1 MSSLSLLSS
10 LPSLLRLPSFPL
22 PYPAPASLESPP
34 LRSDRNAIQRPSG
47 DHCGELSCAD
57 CVSCTNCEDWESSA
71 PPAVL
76 YSQSSLR
83 KIWRSQSALSVSM
96 TTEFPS
102 GETFISG
109 KLTELKKSSRV
120 SLGFAF
126 CASAKLGWVKK
137 EIETKSPDKRRDNRP
152 IDLSLNNFQNYEIYT
167 ARAVDGNAQRG
178 CPSRVSAS
186 WRGRLRVAKCI
197 LEWLTSGHALFY
209 NPPPVVVAAEG
220 N

>member
-34 LRSDRNAIQRPSG
+34 FRSDRNAIQRPSG

-57 CVSCTNCEDWESSA
+57 CVSCTNCPEDWLSSA

-83 KIWRSQSALSVSM
+83 KIWRSQSALSVSI

-102 GETFISG
+102 GETFTSG
-109 KLTELKKSSRV
+109 KLTELKNSSRV
-120 SLGFAF
+120 SLGFVF
-126 CASAKLGWVKK
+126 CASAKFGWVKK

-167 ARAVDGNAQRG
+167 AGAVDGKRRQ
-178 CPSRVSAS
+178 SISSA
-186 WRGRLRVAKCI
+186 GLRLMAR
-197 LEWLTSGHALFY
+197 
-209 NPPPVVVAAEG
+209 PAA
-220 N
+220 